1 MVVKR
6 KTSAKNN
13 LNYNLDNH
21 GLLTM
26 SNLAKWTKIVGIL
39 NIISGALY
47 CLTILIFAVPTV
59 VIGIIT
65 IVMGT
70 KLTVAANHLEF
81 AIQNKDQ
88 ESFTIAVDQ
97 LRQYFLING
106 ILLIVTVALI
116 GLGII
121 LLIFFAGFFMDLI
134 NQSGFDYSM
143 ISKIL
148 IKCIFI

>member
-13 LNYNLDNH
+13 LNYSLDNY
-21 GLLTM
+21 GLLAM

-59 VIGIIT
+59 VIGIVT

-70 KLTVAANHLEF
+70 KLTLAANHLEF

-148 IKCIFI
+148 IK

>member
-13 LNYNLDNH
+13 LNYNLNNH

-88 ESFTIAVDQ
+88 ESFTIAIDQ
-97 LRQYFLING
+97 LRQFFLING

-148 IKCIFI
+148 IK